1 MEMME
6 RGHAGSERM
15 YLLHALDWCVWECV
29 RVCVLQMKVK
39 LYIRKICTE

>member
-15 YLLHALDWCVWECV
+15 YLLYALN
-29 RVCVLQMKVK
+29 VCVCVCVADMKVK
-39 LYIRKICTE
+39 LYRGKICTE